1 MIRSGPAKDFRIYL
15 STGTI
20 RDAERRARIMR
31 DIMREKGYAITYAE
45 CPESHNWLNWR
56 GRLGDILRTFWGK
69 R

>member
-1 MIRSGPAKDFRIYL
+1 MYL
-15 STGTI
+15 CTGTI

-45 CPESHNWLNWR
+45 YPESHNWLSWR
-56 GRLGDILRTFWGK
+56 GGLGDILRAFWGK